1 MKKLTASSFKLKAH
15 FSFALPFLLLMG
27 VQPSA
32 CQSPQSAPNPE
43 QAAGPATSETPAET
57 AAMPGRRAGIP
68 AVAKGYFLLPIK
80 PGQENFL
87 SGSMG
92 ELRPNHFHGGLD
104 IKTDGRV
111 DLPVYAAADGYVSR
125 MKQSSYGYGNVLYIT
140 HPNGLTTVYGHLN
153 SFKGPVAEELRRQQ
167 YAKQTYDL
175 ELFFEPGQFAVQRG
189 EVVALSGNTGGSAGP
204 HLHWE
209 VRTAAGNQLNPLQWG
224 GFTEIQDHVAPIV
237 QAFAVEALGIAARV
251 EGRFGKRVFVPKAP
265 LADGSYAWPDTIA
278 ASGSVGLLVQG
289 FDRFD
294 KVWNKN
300 GIQKATVLVNGQQV
314 YQHAIDDVPFPD
326 GSRQINRHV
335 DYEWRATQGRQF
347 EKLFVD
353 DGNDLSMY
361 TTGPGKGRLTVEP
374 GKVYNVEIRL
384 ADSYGNTTP
393 LRLVLRGEAPGY
405 FHTRS
410 AAVKTPALSYDVS
423 RNLLVVTTRSA
434 DTAAVAGDV
443 TLLRGGRRLTL
454 RPSYTD
460 QSQSTYLYDLRAGR
474 PDSIRFGRL
483 TQRFSREALI
493 PAGREFSFATAN
505 MGLGFGPKTLFDTLY
520 LQTSYKQ
527 GLWTVHLPR
536 TPLYENLALTLR
548 PDTPPADRRRS
559 AIYSITAK
567 GGKGYVGGKWSPDST
582 SITASIRSFGQF
594 RVLTDTIAPSGRLL
608 SKGAGGVVF
617 KVGDDL
623 SGLASYRLEV
633 NGQFRMLRYE
643 HKNATLFTERADT
656 LGPPLRGPAT
666 LRLTDQAGNETVINV
681 VL

>member
-1 MKKLTASSFKLKAH
+1 MKKLTASSFPLKAH

-32 CQSPQSAPNPE
+32 CQSPQPASPTLEQPAPNE
-43 QAAGPATSETPAET
+43 AAGAASPAP
-57 AAMPGRRAGIP
+57 RAGIP
-68 AVAKGYFLLPIK
+68 AVAKGYFLFPIK
-80 PGQENFL
+80 PNQENFL

-111 DLPVYAAADGYVSR
+111 DLPVHASADGYVSR
-125 MKQSSYGYGNVLYIT
+125 LKQSSYGYGNVLYIT

-175 ELFFEPGQFAVQRG
+175 ELFFEPGQFVVKRG

-204 HLHWE
+204 HVHWE
-209 VRTAAGNQLNPLQWG
+209 VRTAAGSQLNPLQWG
-224 GFTEIQDHVAPIV
+224 GFAEIQDHVAPVV

-300 GIQKATVLVNGQQV
+300 GIQQATVLVNGKQV
-314 YQHAIDDVPFPD
+314 YQHTIDNVPFPD

-347 EKLFVD
+347 EKLFID
-353 DGNDLSMY
+353 DGNDLGMY
-361 TTGPGKGRLTVEP
+361 TTGPDKGRLNIEP
-374 GKVYNVEIRL
+374 GKVYAVEIRL

-393 LRLVLRGEAPGY
+393 LRLVLRGEEAGY
-405 FHTRS
+405 FKTRS
-410 AAVKTPALSYDVS
+410 AAVKKPALRYDVS
-423 RNLLVVTTRSA
+423 RNLLVVTA
-434 DTAAVAGDV
+434 QDPDTAAVAGPL
-443 TLLRGGRRLTL
+443 TLLRGSRRLEL

-460 QSQSTYLYDLRAGR
+460 QSQNVYLYDLRAGR
-474 PDSIRFGRL
+474 PDSIRFGGI
-483 TQRFSREALI
+483 TQRFTREALI
-493 PAGREFSFATAN
+493 PAGREFSFATAH
-505 MGLGFGPKTLFDTLY
+505 MGLEFKPKTIFDTLY
-520 LQTSYKQ
+520 LQTSYQQ

-548 PDTPPADRRRS
+548 PDTPPTDLRRS
-559 AIYSITAK
+559 AIYSISAK
-567 GGKGYVGGKWSPDST
+567 GGKGYVGGKWSEDGS
-582 SITASIRSFGQF
+582 SITASIRAFGQF
-594 RVLTDTIAPSGRLL
+594 RILTDTVPPSGRLL
-608 SKGAGGVVF
+608 SKGAAGVVF

-623 SGLASYRLEV
+623 SGLASYKLEV

-643 HKNATLFTERADT
+643 HKNATLFTERTDT

-666 LRLTDQAGNETVINV
+666 LRLTDQAGNEKVINV

>member
-1 MKKLTASSFKLKAH
+1 
-15 FSFALPFLLLMG
+15 MG

-32 CQSPQSAPNPE
+32 CQSQQPAAPALE
-43 QAAGPATSETPAET
+43 QPTDAATGSPDGAPAAPS
-57 AAMPGRRAGIP
+57 RRAGIP

-175 ELFFEPGQFAVQRG
+175 ELHFEPGRFPVTRG
-189 EVVALSGNTGGSAGP
+189 EIVALSGNTGGSAGP

-209 VRTAAGNQLNPLQWG
+209 VRTATGHQLNPLQWG
-224 GFTEIQDHVAPIV
+224 GFAEIQDHVPPVV
-237 QAFAVEALGIAARV
+237 QAFAVEALGISARV
-251 EGRFGKRVFVPKAP
+251 EKRFGKRVFVPKAP
-265 LADGSYAWPDTIA
+265 LADGSYAWPDTIG
-278 ASGSVGLLVQG
+278 ASGTVGLLVQG

-300 GIQKATVLVNGQQV
+300 GIQQATVLVNGQQV
-314 YQHAIDDVPFPD
+314 YQHTIDDVPFPE

-335 DYEWRATQGRQF
+335 DYEWRATQGRQL

-361 TTGPGKGRLTVEP
+361 TAGPSQGRLNIEP

-393 LRLVLRGEAPGY
+393 LRLVLRGQEPAY

-410 AAVKTPALSYDVS
+410 AAVKTPALRYDIS
-423 RNLLVVTTRSA
+423 RNLLVVTARSA
-434 DTAAVAGDV
+434 DTAAVAGPV
-443 TLLRGGRRLTL
+443 TLLRGNRRLTL

-474 PDSIRFGRL
+474 PDSIRFGNL
-483 TQRFSREALI
+483 TQRFAREALI
-493 PAGREFSFATAN
+493 PAGREFGFATAN
-505 MGLGFGPKTLFDTLY
+505 MALAFGPKTLFDTLY
-520 LQTSYKQ
+520 LQTSYQQ

-536 TPLYENLALTLR
+536 TPLYESLGLTLR
-548 PDTPPADRRRS
+548 PETPVADLRRT
-559 AIYSITAK
+559 AIYSIAAN
-567 GGKGYVGGKWSPDST
+567 GGKGYVGGKWNEDGT
-582 SITASIRSFGQF
+582 TITAPIKTFGQF
-594 RVLTDTIAPSGRLL
+594 RLLTDTTPPSGRLL

-633 NGQFRMLRYE
+633 NGQFRLLRYE

-656 LGPPLRGPAT
+656 LGPALRGPAT
-666 LRLTDQAGNETVINV
+666 LRLTDQAGNEAVINV